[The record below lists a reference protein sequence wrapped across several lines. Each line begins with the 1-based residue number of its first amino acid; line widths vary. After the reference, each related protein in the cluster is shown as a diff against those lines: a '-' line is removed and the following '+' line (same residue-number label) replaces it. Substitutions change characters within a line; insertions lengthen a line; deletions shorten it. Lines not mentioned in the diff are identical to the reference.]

1 MPNGDAWKTI
11 RDETYAAG
19 LADGQKLDAE
29 REKEIA
35 RLWWGIGQGDMT
47 EDFEKTWKRE
57 QDAKALQLGYTDFM
71 QGRPN
76 NPPGEWNTSLKEMY
90 QSGFRQAS
98 EAASEA

>member
-1 MPNGDAWKTI
+1 MNNESWKII

-19 LADGQKLDAE
+19 LADGQKLDAK

-35 RLWWGIGQGDMT
+35 YKWWKIGQQDMT
-47 EDFEKTWKRE
+47 RDFEKAWGSK
-57 QDAKALQLGYTDFM
+57 QNALAFRLGYEDFM
-71 QGRPN
+71 RGRPN
-76 NPPGEWNTSLKEMY
+76 NPPGDWDASYKEMY